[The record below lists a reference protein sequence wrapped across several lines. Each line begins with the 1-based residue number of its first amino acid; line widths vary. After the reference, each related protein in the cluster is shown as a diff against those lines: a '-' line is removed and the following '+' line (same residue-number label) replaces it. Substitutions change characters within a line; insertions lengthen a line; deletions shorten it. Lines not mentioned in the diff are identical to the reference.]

1 MIFDEENNRMVTADE
16 YYNSILNPKQR
27 YYKCSNIE
35 TVGGRVYNCCVV
47 AVPEVQP
54 SGNASLDRQTLRDSV
69 MVALEDT
76 LDVEVD
82 SYSSMEELSW
92 E

>member
-1 MIFDEENNRMVTADE
+1 M
-16 YYNSILNPKQR
+16 R
-27 YYKCSNIE
+27 YYRCSDIE
-35 TVGGRVYNCCVV
+35 TVDGTPYHSCVV
-47 AVPEVQP
+47 SVPEVEP
-54 SGNASLDRQTLRDSV
+54 SGNAALDRQTLRDSV

-82 SYSSMEELSW
+82 RYSSMEEISW

>member
-1 MIFDEENNRMVTADE
+1 MNKLYFQCNDITTAEGAE
-16 YYNSILNPKQR
+16 YIK
-27 YYKCSNIE
+27 
-35 TVGGRVYNCCVV
+35 CVV
-47 AVPEVQP
+47 SVPEVEP
-54 SGNASLDRQTLRDSV
+54 SGNAALDRQTLRDNV

-76 LDVEVD
+76 LAVEVD

>member
-1 MIFDEENNRMVTADE
+1 MSKYFQCNDITTAE
-16 YYNSILNPKQR
+16 GTKYIK
-27 YYKCSNIE
+27 
-35 TVGGRVYNCCVV
+35 CVV
-47 AVPEVQP
+47 SVPEVEP

-76 LDVEVD
+76 LAVEVD
-82 SYSSMEELSW
+82 SYSNMEELSW

>member
-1 MIFDEENNRMVTADE
+1 MSMYFQCNDITTAE
-16 YYNSILNPKQR
+16 GFKYIK
-27 YYKCSNIE
+27 
-35 TVGGRVYNCCVV
+35 CVV
-47 AVPEVQP
+47 SVPEVEP
-54 SGNASLDRQTLRDSV
+54 SGNAALDRQTLRDSV

-76 LDVEVD
+76 LAVEVD